1 MVSALAWQIEKR
13 LNSLNLVKSDFIR
26 PGIRWRGRGARK
38 AFSSPGATIYSP
50 LGFTTL
56 VATLA
61 MSLLVATDQTGSRL
75 NIFLNAFLSLKA
87 ISTDGPKS
95 LLLPVTSIN
104 IWPSDLPDSIK
115 GLNVKLSFKRS
126 FITSSYRLKLGG
138 SGIKRFIIGSVTDRL
153 VKILS
158 CPLLVLQPSE
168 GNLTALSDKGINLD
182 KILVGYDFSEDSQL
196 AFDYALG
203 LAQEF
208 QSQLYLAHV
217 VRPVDK
223 SSINISDPA
232 RSWEKGYPS
241 WNMTDY
247 MGLKK
252 DVKIWEDQK
261 KKSLFAKLEGQLLNM
276 VPDECKNWCTPVTV
290 LLEGSP
296 YQELIS
302 YAQQKEIDMIVLG
315 IHGHN
320 LWEKFMVGSTTDRL
334 ISRAPCPVLAVRT
347 PAELHDKKDAVLQ
360 EVEKDSMITARNIME
375 TDVIKV
381 SPDTDIISA
390 AQILLE
396 NHINGVPVVD
406 VEDRLQGVLCQS
418 DLIFQQKKVS
428 IPTIFSFLDG
438 IIPLSSSKQLDKEL
452 QKIAALN
459 VGQAMVKN
467 PVAAHPDMPISEI
480 ASLMV
485 EKHFHTIPV
494 VEEGK
499 LVGIVGKE
507 DILKVLIPA
516 G

>member
-1 MVSALAWQIEKR
+1 MRIEPKKIMCAIDFSDSTDLVLSYGKALATEFNSKLCLCHIVPGSFMVAGHMSPYADYARIEAEQSKHAQTRLAELGEKFDFECEIMVGSGYPAEEIAQI
-13 LNSLNLVKSDFIR
+13 SLDNDVGMVI
-26 PGIRWRGRGARK
+26 A
-38 AFSSPGATIYSP
+38 ATY
-50 LGFTTL
+50 
-56 VATLA
+56 
-61 MSLLVATDQTGSRL
+61 
-75 NIFLNAFLSLKA
+75 
-87 ISTDGPKS
+87 
-95 LLLPVTSIN
+95 
-104 IWPSDLPDSIK
+104 
-115 GLNVKLSFKRS
+115 
-126 FITSSYRLKLGG
+126 GG

-168 GNLTALSDKGINLD
+168 GNLTALSDRGIKLD

-217 VRPVDK
+217 VRSVDTTNF
-223 SSINISDPA
+223 NISDPA
-232 RSWEKGYPS
+232 RSLEKGYAS

-247 MGLKK
+247 MELKK
-252 DVKIWEDQK
+252 DVKIWEHQK
-261 KKSLFAKLEGQLLNM
+261 NKSLFAKLENQLLNM
-276 VPDECKNWCTPVTV
+276 VPDECRNWCAPVTV

-302 YAQQKEIDMIVLG
+302 YAQQKGIDMIVLG

-347 PAELHDKKDAVLQ
+347 PAASHDKKDAVLQ
-360 EVEKDSMITARNIME
+360 EVKKDSIITARNVME

-406 VEDRLQGVLCQS
+406 VEDKLQGVLCQS

-467 PVAAHPDMPISEI
+467 PVSAHPDMPISEI

>member
-1 MVSALAWQIEKR
+1 MRIEPKKIMCAIDFSDSTDLVLSYGKALATEFNSNLCLCHIVPGSFMVAGHMSPYADYTRIEAEQSKHAQNR
-13 LNSLNLVKSDFIR
+13 LAELGEKFDLECEIMVGSGYPAEEIAQLTLDNDVEMVI
-26 PGIRWRGRGARK
+26 A
-38 AFSSPGATIYSP
+38 ATY
-50 LGFTTL
+50 
-56 VATLA
+56 
-61 MSLLVATDQTGSRL
+61 
-75 NIFLNAFLSLKA
+75 
-87 ISTDGPKS
+87 
-95 LLLPVTSIN
+95 
-104 IWPSDLPDSIK
+104 
-115 GLNVKLSFKRS
+115 
-126 FITSSYRLKLGG
+126 GG

-168 GNLTALSDKGINLD
+168 GNLTALSDRGIKLD

-208 QSQLYLAHV
+208 QTQLHLAHV

-223 SSINISDPA
+223 SGLNISDPA
-232 RSWEKGYPS
+232 RSWERGYAP
-241 WNMTDY
+241 WDMTDY
-247 MGLKK
+247 MELKK
-252 DVKIWEDQK
+252 DVKIWEHQK
-261 KKSLFAKLEGQLLNM
+261 KKSLFAKLEGQLVNM
-276 VPDECKNWCTPVTV
+276 VPDECRNWCTPVTV
-290 LLEGSP
+290 LLEGTP

-334 ISRAPCPVLAVRT
+334 IRRAPCPVLVVRS
-347 PAELHDKKDAVLQ
+347 PAASHDKKDAVLQ
-360 EVEKDSMITARNIME
+360 EVEKDSIITAINIME

-406 VEDRLQGVLCQS
+406 VEGRIQGILCQS

-428 IPTIFSFLDG
+428 IPTVFSFLDG
-438 IIPLSSSKQLDKEL
+438 IIPLSSSKHLDKEL
-452 QKIAALN
+452 EKIAAMN

-467 PVAAHPDMPISEI
+467 PVTAHPDMPISEI

-507 DILKVLIPA
+507 DVLKVLIPV

>member
-1 MVSALAWQIEKR
+1 MRIEPKTIMCAIDFSDSTDLVLSYGKALATEFNSKLCLCHIVPGSFMVAGHMSPYADYARIEAEQSKHAQNKLAELGEKFDLECEVMVGSGYPAEEIAQI
-13 LNSLNLVKSDFIR
+13 SLDNDVGMVI
-26 PGIRWRGRGARK
+26 A
-38 AFSSPGATIYSP
+38 ATY
-50 LGFTTL
+50 
-56 VATLA
+56 
-61 MSLLVATDQTGSRL
+61 
-75 NIFLNAFLSLKA
+75 
-87 ISTDGPKS
+87 
-95 LLLPVTSIN
+95 
-104 IWPSDLPDSIK
+104 
-115 GLNVKLSFKRS
+115 
-126 FITSSYRLKLGG
+126 GG
-138 SGIKRFIIGSVTDRL
+138 SGVKRFLIGSVTDRL

-158 CPLLVLQPSE
+158 CPLLVLQPSD
-168 GNLTALSDKGINLD
+168 NLTNLSDKGIKLE
-182 KILVGYDFSEDSQL
+182 KILVGCDFSEDSQL

-208 QSQLYLAHV
+208 QTQLHLAHV
-217 VRPVDK
+217 VRPVDNVNL
-223 SSINISDPA
+223 NISDSATPL
-232 RSWEKGYPS
+232 EGGYPS

-247 MGLKK
+247 MELKK
-252 DVKIWEDQK
+252 DVKIWENQK
-261 KKSLFAKLEGQLLNM
+261 KKSLFAKLEDQLVNM
-276 VPDECKNWCTPVTV
+276 LPDESKNWCAPVTV

-302 YAQQKEIDMIVLG
+302 YARQKEIDMIVLG

-320 LWEKFMVGSTTDRL
+320 IWEKFMVGSTTDRI

-347 PAELHDKKDAVLQ
+347 PAASHDKKDAVLQ
-360 EVEKDSMITARNIME
+360 EVEKDSIITAINIME

-406 VEDRLQGVLCQS
+406 LEDRLQGILCQS

-428 IPTIFSFLDG
+428 IPTVFSFLDG

-452 QKIAALN
+452 QKIAAIN

-467 PVAAHPDMPISEI
+467 PVTAHPDMPISEI

-507 DILKVLIPA
+507 DILKVLIPV